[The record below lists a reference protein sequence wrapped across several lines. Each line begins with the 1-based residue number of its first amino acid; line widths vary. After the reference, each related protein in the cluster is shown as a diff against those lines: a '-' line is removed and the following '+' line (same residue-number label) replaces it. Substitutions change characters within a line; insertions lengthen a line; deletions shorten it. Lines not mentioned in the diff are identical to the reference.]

1 MCVYVPSDP
10 LANDEIFFKQ
20 GLIGIWNVTVLALYI
35 LLSQNDDI
43 IKYRKWKQTMIIVKI
58 LKYWNL

>member
-1 MCVYVPSDP
+1 MCVCVY
-10 LANDEIFFKQ
+10 LQNHWQMMRIFKQ

-43 IKYRKWKQTMIIVKI
+43 IKYRKWKQTIIIYKI
-58 LKYWNL
+58 MYWTL